1 MSLKIL
7 QAFNIKKNPLEEGL
21 QKYKIHFIFLKQ
33 KRKTFLTSDCFA
45 YVVTKLNSKES
56 IEEGISKGVI
66 FIPLFRCS
74 SRSLV
79 LAYCILTAER
89 GNCSTFTFF
98 CSCLPELSKA
108 RSQLIE

>member
-21 QKYKIHFIFLKQ
+21 QKYKIDFIFLKQ
-33 KRKTFLTSDCFA
+33 KRKTFLTSACFA
-45 YVVTKLNSKES
+45 YVVTKLYSKES

-66 FIPLFRCS
+66 FIPLFRWS
-74 SRSLV
+74 GRSLL
-79 LAYCILTAER
+79 LAYCILTVER

-108 RSQLIE
+108 HSQLIK